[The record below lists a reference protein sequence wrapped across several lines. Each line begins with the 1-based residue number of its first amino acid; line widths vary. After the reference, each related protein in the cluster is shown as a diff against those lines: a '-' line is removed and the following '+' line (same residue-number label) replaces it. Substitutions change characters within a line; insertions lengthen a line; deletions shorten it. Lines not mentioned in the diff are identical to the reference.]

1 MIAATV
7 VLYNPSKDELK
18 NIQSYIDCV
27 DMLYIMDNSKSSN
40 LHYIEQDYNEKNYK
54 YFHFPDNIGLCSA
67 LNKSMQYAKKD
78 SFKWMVVFD
87 SDSSLITDIIS
98 VYKKHMN
105 DFSNVAVFAPVHIF
119 DRSSNE
125 KFEGTREIKWSMTSG
140 CMFNI
145 EIFLK
150 IGGFMEELFV
160 DGLDIDYCYR
170 AKENGYKIIQCGE
183 ALLNHHPGE
192 TKSVKIFGKPI
203 FKYGYA
209 SPIRIYYQARSCIWC
224 FLMYKEKDDLFRYFW
239 KWFKV
244 LFLFDNKFEYLK
256 EIKIGTLEGIE
267 LYKKQRIK
275 LKNGED

>member
-1 MIAATV
+1 
-7 VLYNPSKDELK
+7 
-18 NIQSYIDCV
+18 
-27 DMLYIMDNSKSSN
+27 MDNSKSSN

-150 IGGFMEELFV
+150 IGGFMEALFV
-160 DGLDIDYCYR
+160 DGLDVDYCYR
-170 AKENGYKIIQCGE
+170 AKENGYRVLQCGE
-183 ALLNHHPGE
+183 ALLKHYPGE
-192 TKSVKIFGKPI
+192 TKTLTIFGKEI
-203 FKYGYA
+203 FKYGCA
-209 SPIRIYYQARSCIWC
+209 SPKRYLFQSRSCIW
-224 FLMYKEKDDLFRYFW
+224 LLRRYHNLYDLIVYLW

-244 LFLFDNKFEYLK
+244 IFLFSN
-256 EIKIGTLEGIE
+256 
-267 LYKKQRIK
+267 KKQYIRCMIQGTK
-275 LKNGED
+275 EGNDIYIRYNEKNKT